1 MLSCATGGNH
11 SLFVDERGEVW
22 GCGDNSAHQL
32 GPGTPFYF
40 ELHKIEELPANI
52 KVVACANDHSLFL
65 DEDGI
70 VWTIGKGPHT
80 NGKPSATP
88 TKFEIGVPITFM
100 TGGQQASKAIFIDQD
115 GGVWAYGNNLFH
127 SIGLPEQQ
135 TYTVPTKITN
145 LPQIIMVSC
154 GFSHSLFLDAER
166 AVWATGKNQNGEL
179 GLGDKTNR
187 REVSKIGGLP
197 EIKCVSCFSRHSLF
211 LDMEGRVWVTGD
223 NSAGQLGINSQRAI
237 KISTPHHLDSL
248 PPILSISAGYSYS
261 LFADENGSAWSC
273 GDNSYG
279 QLGLG
284 DKQWRNLPTK
294 VPKLSRVS
302 GIVASKHHSFFIEDD
317 GSVWA
322 CGSNQTGQLSFHNSL
337 VQHVLTSACKKKVKK
352 ISHLKL
358 TISLLIDFSE
368 NSIKSARV

>member
-1 MLSCATGGNH
+1 M
-11 SLFVDERGEVW
+11 
-22 GCGDNSAHQL
+22 
-32 GPGTPFYF
+32 
-40 ELHKIEELPANI
+40 
-52 KVVACANDHSLFL
+52 ACANDHSLFL

-70 VWTIGKGPHT
+70 VWTIGKGPLA
-80 NGKPSATP
+80 NGKPSPTP

-100 TGGQQASKAIFIDQD
+100 TGGQQASKAIFIDEN
-115 GGVWAYGNNLFH
+115 GEVWAYGNNFFH
-127 SIGLPEQQ
+127 SLGLPEQQ
-135 TYTVPTKITN
+135 TYTVPTKISN

-154 GFSHSLFLDAER
+154 GFAHSLFLDAER
-166 AVWATGKNQNGEL
+166 SVWATGKNLNGEL
-179 GLGDKTNR
+179 GLGDETNR
-187 REVSKIGGLP
+187 SGVSKICTLP
-197 EIKCVSCFSRHSLF
+197 EIKCVSCFARHSMF

-223 NSAGQLGINSQRAI
+223 NSEGQLGIEVQRHT
-237 KISTPHHLDSL
+237 KISTPHHLDTL
-248 PPILSISAGYSYS
+248 PPIQSISAGHSYS

-279 QLGLG
+279 QLGTG

-302 GIVASKHHSFFIEDD
+302 GVVASKHHSFFIQDD
-317 GSVWA
+317 GSVWG

-352 ISHLKL
+352 ISNLKL
-358 TISLLIDFSE
+358 TISLLVDFSE